1 MLCVCKP
8 CLPKKAVN
16 RLSSPANSFCHGT
29 ICSLELF
36 KAVVGKV
43 GVKRT
48 CERPNGDKYERHS
61 SLAGGYSYPSHYPS
75 LLLRLYVRHAIDV
88 FLTGQQLKGTTHGWT
103 TEIAEQLA
111 RLREDLAGLAKSV
124 KALGVDA
131 TDEIKAQA
139 SRVTDEAIN
148 ASTQAAQNVRDEFSA
163 LNQSLTEQV
172 QKKPLQSIGIAVA
185 VGFLLAVINRR

>member
-1 MLCVCKP
+1 MAGP
-8 CLPKKAVN
+8 RNVN
-16 RLSSPANSFCHGT
+16 EKIDQA
-29 ICSLELF
+29 LENENV
-36 KAVVGKV
+36 A
-43 GVKRT
+43 
-48 CERPNGDKYERHS
+48 
-61 SLAGGYSYPSHYPS
+61 
-75 LLLRLYVRHAIDV
+75 
-88 FLTGQQLKGTTHGWT
+88 
-103 TEIAEQLA
+103 EIAEQLA

-148 ASTQAAQNVRDEFSA
+148 VSTQAAQNVRDEFSA